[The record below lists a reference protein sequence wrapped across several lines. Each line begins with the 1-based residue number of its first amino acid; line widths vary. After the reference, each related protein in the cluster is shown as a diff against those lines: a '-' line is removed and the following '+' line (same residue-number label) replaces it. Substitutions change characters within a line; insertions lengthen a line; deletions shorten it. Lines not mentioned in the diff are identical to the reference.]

1 MSRFLCVK
9 PMSAHYFTVE
19 EANALLPEIRPLMS
33 DLLQRRGKVVEARH
47 EMAPFLGKPGQN
59 VGGGAASDI
68 VQDFIAIERLAKKI
82 RAYGCIIKDL
92 NGGLVDFLSERNG
105 REVYLCW
112 RYNEPTI
119 EFYHE
124 LHTGF
129 NGREPV

>member
-1 MSRFLCVK
+1 MTAR
-9 PMSAHYFTVE
+9 YFTVE
-19 EANALLPEIRPLMS
+19 EANALLSEIRPLMS
-33 DLLQRRGKVVEARH
+33 QLLDRRGKVVESRH
-47 EMAPFLGKPGQN
+47 EMAPFLKKHGHN
-59 VGGGAASDI
+59 VGGGAASTI

-82 RAYGCIIKDL
+82 RSYGCVIKDL
-92 NGGLVDFLSERNG
+92 NGGLVDFLSERDG

-112 RYNEPTI
+112 RYNEPSI

>member
-1 MSRFLCVK
+1 MPAR
-9 PMSAHYFTVE
+9 YFSVE

-33 DLLQRRGKVVEARH
+33 NLLNRRGKVVETRH
-47 EMAPFLGKPGQN
+47 QMAPFLRKHGHN
-59 VGGGAASDI
+59 VGGGPASDI

-82 RAYGCIIKDL
+82 RSYGCVIKDL
-92 NGGLVDFLSERNG
+92 NGGLVDFLSERDG

-112 RYNEPTI
+112 RYNEPSI
-119 EFYHE
+119 EFFHE